1 MRVTDELSAY
11 GECRDS
17 ERTEFSN
24 LSSWRNM
31 NAQTRHQPK
40 SEKENIM
47 GLNKKSVDDINV
59 QGKRVLVRCDFNVPM
74 KEGVITDENRLVAA
88 LPTIKKLIADGGKVI
103 LCSHMGKPKGEPK
116 PELSLAPVA
125 ARLSE
130 LLGQE
135 VKFAADPEVVGPNAK
150 AAVEAMKDGDVI
162 LLENTRYRIEETK
175 NQEAFSKD
183 LASLAEVFV
192 NDAFGTAHR
201 AHCSNVGVTEYID
214 TCAVGY
220 LMQKEIDFLGN
231 AVENPVRPFVAILGG
246 AKVAD
251 KLNVI
256 SNLLEKCDTL
266 IIGGGM
272 AYTFMKAQ
280 GKEVG
285 NSLVDDTKIDYCLEM
300 IKKAEDLGKQLLLP
314 IDTTIA
320 ASFPN
325 PIDGPIEVCAV
336 DADKIP
342 ADMQGLDIGPKTAEL
357 YADAVKNAKTVVWNG
372 PMGVFEN
379 PTLAAGTIA
388 VAKALADTDATTII
402 GGGDSAAAVN
412 QLGFGD
418 KMSHIST
425 GGGASL
431 EFLEGKELPGVAAAD
446 DK

>member
-1 MRVTDELSAY
+1 MS
-11 GECRDS
+11 
-17 ERTEFSN
+17 
-24 LSSWRNM
+24 
-31 NAQTRHQPK
+31 
-40 SEKENIM
+40 
-47 GLNKKSVDDINV
+47 LNKKSVDDINV
-59 QGKRVLVRCDFNVPM
+59 KGLRVLCRCDFNVPL
-74 KEGVITDENRLVAA
+74 KEGKITDENRLVAA

-103 LCSHMGKPKGEPK
+103 LCSHLGKPKGEPK

-125 ARLSE
+125 VRLSE

-135 VKFAADPEVVGPNAK
+135 VKFAADAEVVGANAK
-150 AAVEAMKDGDVI
+150 AAVAAMNDGDVV
-162 LLENTRYRIEETK
+162 LLENTRYRAEETK
-175 NQEAFSKD
+175 NGEAFSKE
-183 LASLAEVFV
+183 LASICDVFV

-201 AHCSNVGVTEYID
+201 AHCSNVGVAELVD
-214 TCAVGY
+214 TAVVGY

-256 SNLLEKCDTL
+256 NNLLEKCDTL

-280 GKEVG
+280 GYEIG
-285 NSLVDDTKIDYCLEM
+285 MSLCDDSKLDYCKEM
-300 IKKAEDLGKQLLLP
+300 MAKAESLGKKLLLP
-314 IDTTIA
+314 VDAVTIKD
-320 ASFPN
+320 FPS
-325 PIDGPIEVCAV
+325 PIDGPVETEVY
-336 DADKIP
+336 DITNLP
-342 ADMQGLDIGPKTAEL
+342 ADREGCDIGPKTAEM
-357 YADAVKNAKTVVWNG
+357 YAEAVKSAKTVVWNG

-379 PTLAAGTIA
+379 PTLAAGTLA

-412 QLGFGD
+412 QMGYGD

-431 EFLEGKELPGVAAAD
+431 EFLEGKELPGVVAAN

>member
-1 MRVTDELSAY
+1 M
-11 GECRDS
+11 
-17 ERTEFSN
+17 
-24 LSSWRNM
+24 
-31 NAQTRHQPK
+31 
-40 SEKENIM
+40 
-47 GLNKKSVDDINV
+47 LNKKTVDDINV
-59 QGKRVLVRCDFNVPM
+59 KGKRVLVRCDFNVPLIDG
-74 KEGVITDENRLVAA
+74 KITDENRLVAA

-103 LCSHMGKPKGEPK
+103 LCSHLGKPKGEPK

-125 ARLSE
+125 VRLSE

-162 LLENTRYRIEETK
+162 LLENTRFRPEETK
-175 NQEAFSKD
+175 NGEAFSKD
-183 LASLAEVFV
+183 LASICDVFV

-201 AHCSNVGVTEYID
+201 AHCSNVGVAGLVD
-214 TCAVGY
+214 TAVVGY

-231 AVENPVRPFVAILGG
+231 AVNTPERPFVAILGG

-272 AYTFMKAQ
+272 AFTFLKAK
-280 GKEVG
+280 GYEVG
-285 NSLVDDTKIDYCLEM
+285 NSLVDDTKIDYCKEM
-300 IKKAEDLGKQLLLP
+300 MDKAEKLGKKLLLP

-320 ASFPN
+320 DGFPN
-325 PIDGPIEVCAV
+325 PIDAEIAVEVVAS
-336 DADKIP
+336 DAIP
-342 ADMQGLDIGPKTAEL
+342 ADKEGLDIGTKTAEL
-357 YADAVKNAKTVVWNG
+357 YADAVKSAKTVVWNG

-379 PTLAAGTIA
+379 PILAKGTIA
-388 VAKALADTDATTII
+388 VAKSLAETDATTII

-418 KMSHIST
+418 KMTHIST

-431 EFLEGKELPGVAAAD
+431 EFLEGKELPGVAAAN

>member
-1 MRVTDELSAY
+1 M
-11 GECRDS
+11 
-17 ERTEFSN
+17 
-24 LSSWRNM
+24 
-31 NAQTRHQPK
+31 
-40 SEKENIM
+40 
-47 GLNKKSVDDINV
+47 LNKKSVDDINV
-59 QGKRVLVRCDFNVPM
+59 KGKKVLVRCDFNVPL
-74 KEGVITDENRLVAA
+74 KEGKITDENRLVAA
-88 LPTIKKLIADGGKVI
+88 LPTIKKLIADGGRVI
-103 LCSHMGKPKGEPK
+103 LCSHLGKPKGEPK

-125 ARLSE
+125 VRLSE

-150 AAVEAMKDGDVI
+150 AAVEAMKDGEVV
-162 LLENTRYRIEETK
+162 LLENTRYRAEETK
-175 NQEAFSKD
+175 NGEAFSKE
-183 LASLAEVFV
+183 LASLCEVFV

-201 AHCSNVGVTEYID
+201 AHCSNVGVTEYVD
-214 TCAVGY
+214 TAVVGY

-272 AYTFMKAQ
+272 AYTFLKAQ
-280 GKEVG
+280 GKEIG
-285 NSLVDDTKIDYCLEM
+285 KSLVDDSKIDYCKEM
-300 IKKAEDLGKQLLLP
+300 MEKAEKLGKKLLLP
-314 IDTTIA
+314 VDTTITD
-320 ASFPN
+320 FPN
-325 PIDGPIEVCAV
+325 PIDAEIEVSVVSV
-336 DADKIP
+336 DEIP
-342 ADMQGLDIGPKTAEL
+342 ADMEGMDIGTKTAKL
-357 YADAVKNAKTVVWNG
+357 YADAVKSAKTVVWNG

-379 PTLAAGTIA
+379 PTLAKGTIA
-388 VAKALADTDATTII
+388 VAKALAETDATTII

-418 KMSHIST
+418 KMTHIST

-431 EFLEGKELPGVAAAD
+431 EFLEGKELPGVAAAN